1 MREVAAELLDAGL
14 RRPRLIA
21 IDLDGTLLRSD
32 GTGSER
38 TAEALRAVQ
47 SEGIRTVLV
56 TARPPRW
63 LDSLADLVGEGG
75 VAICGNGA
83 FVYDVP
89 NRKVLSHRGIRPEAV
104 AEIVA
109 DLRRELPGVTFAA
122 ERATGFALEDAYES
136 QHPVPVDAVRG
147 PIPTADGGVVGK
159 LLGRHPWMSGGRVL
173 GARVAEVVGDRG
185 IVAYSGAGG
194 LAEIS
199 APGVTKAAALESW
212 CDGLG
217 IGAEEVWAFG
227 DMPNDLPMIVWAG
240 TRSPWPTR
248 TGRHRRRRPRVPVER
263 RGRGGSGPGALL
275 EAPEREK
282 ADHIPRQPLDE
293 D

>member
-21 IDLDGTLLRSD
+21 TDLDGTLLRAD

-159 LLGRHPWMSGGRVL
+159 LLGRHPWMSEAEFL
-173 GARVAEVVGDRG
+173 DRVAEVVGERG

-199 APGVTKAAALESW
+199 APGVTKAAGLESW
-212 CDGLG
+212 CAELGLR
-217 IGAEEVWAFG
+217 AADVWVFG
-227 DMPNDLPMIVWAG
+227 DMPNDLPMIAWAG
-240 TRSPWPTR
+240 TSFAVANAHPD
-248 TGRHRRRRPRVPVER
+248 VL
-263 RGRGGSGPGALL
+263 A
-275 EAPEREK
+275 A
-282 ADHIPRQPLDE
+282 ADHVCPSNDE
-293 D
+293 DGVAQILERLVSPAST

>member
-21 IDLDGTLLRSD
+21 TDLDGTLLRAD
-32 GTGSER
+32 GTGSKR

-159 LLGRHPWMSGGRVL
+159 LLGRHPWMSEAEFL
-173 GARVAEVVGDRG
+173 DRVAEVVGERG

-199 APGVTKAAALESW
+199 APGVTKAAGLESW
-212 CDGLG
+212 CAELGLR
-217 IGAEEVWAFG
+217 AADVWVFG
-227 DMPNDLPMIVWAG
+227 DMPNDLPMIAWAG
-240 TRSPWPTR
+240 TSFAVANAHPD
-248 TGRHRRRRPRVPVER
+248 VL
-263 RGRGGSGPGALL
+263 A
-275 EAPEREK
+275 A
-282 ADHIPRQPLDE
+282 ADHVCPSNDE
-293 D
+293 DGVAQILERLVSPAST

>member
-1 MREVAAELLDAGL
+1 MRP
-14 RRPRLIA
+14 PRLVA
-21 IDLDGTLLRSD
+21 TDLDGTLLRSD

-38 TAEALRAVQ
+38 TAAALRAVQ
-47 SEGIRTVLV
+47 AAGIRTVLV

-63 LDSLADLVGEGG
+63 LDDLAHLVGDGG

-89 NRKVLSHRGIRPEAV
+89 ARNVLSHKGIKPEAI
-104 AEIVA
+104 AEIID

-136 QHPVPVDAVRG
+136 QHPVPPDAVRG
-147 PIPTADGGVVGK
+147 PIVTPDGGVVGK
-159 LLGRHPWMSGGRVL
+159 LLGRHPAMSEEEFL
-173 GARVAEVVGDRG
+173 ARVAAVVGDRG

-212 CDGLG
+212 CAELGL
-217 IGAEEVWAFG
+217 AAHDVWAFG

-240 TRSPWPTR
+240 TSFAVANAHPD
-248 TGRHRRRRPRVPVER
+248 VI
-263 RGRGGSGPGALL
+263 A
-275 EAPEREK
+275 A
-282 ADHIPRQPLDE
+282 ADHVCPSNDE
-293 D
+293 DGVAQVLERLFEHAAT

>member
-1 MREVAAELLDAGL
+1 MREVAAAPLDAGL

-21 IDLDGTLLRSD
+21 TDLDGTLLRSD

-159 LLGRHPWMSGGRVL
+159 LLGRHPWMSEAEFL
-173 GARVAEVVGDRG
+173 DRVAEVVGERG

-199 APGVTKAAALESW
+199 APGVTKAAGLESW
-212 CDGLG
+212 CAELGLG
-217 IGAEEVWAFG
+217 AADVWVFG
-227 DMPNDLPMIVWAG
+227 DMPNDLPMIAWAG
-240 TRSPWPTR
+240 RSFAVANAHPD
-248 TGRHRRRRPRVPVER
+248 VL
-263 RGRGGSGPGALL
+263 A
-275 EAPEREK
+275 A
-282 ADHIPRQPLDE
+282 ADHVCPSNDE
-293 D
+293 DGVAQILERLVSPAST

>member
-1 MREVAAELLDAGL
+1 M
-14 RRPRLIA
+14 RRPRLVA
-21 IDLDGTLLRSD
+21 SDLDGTLLRSD
-32 GTGSER
+32 GTGSKR
-38 TAEALRAVQ
+38 TAAALRAVQ
-47 SEGIRTVLV
+47 AAGVRTVLV

-63 LDSLADLVGEGG
+63 LDDLAHLVGDGG

-89 NRKVLSHRGIRPEAV
+89 HRTVLSHKGIEPESV
-104 AEIVA
+104 AAIID

-122 ERATGFALEDAYES
+122 ERATGFALEEAYES

-147 PIPTADGGVVGK
+147 PIADDGDPVGK
-159 LLGRHPWMSGGRVL
+159 LLGRHPTMSEDEFRE
-173 GARVAEVVGDRG
+173 RVAEVVGDRG

-217 IGAEEVWAFG
+217 IGAEDVWAFG

-240 TRSPWPTR
+240 TAFAVANAHPDVIAAADHVCPSNDED
-248 TGRHRRRRPRVPVER
+248 GVAQVLER
-263 RGRGGSGPGALL
+263 LL
-275 EAPEREK
+275 DAPEREK

>member
-21 IDLDGTLLRSD
+21 TDLDGTLLRSD

-159 LLGRHPWMSGGRVL
+159 LLGRHPWMSEAEFL
-173 GARVAEVVGDRG
+173 DRVAEVVGERG

-199 APGVTKAAALESW
+199 APGVTKAAGLESW
-212 CDGLG
+212 CAELGLR
-217 IGAEEVWAFG
+217 AADVWVFG
-227 DMPNDLPMIVWAG
+227 DMPNDLPMIAWAG
-240 TRSPWPTR
+240 TSFAVANAHPD
-248 TGRHRRRRPRVPVER
+248 VLAV
-263 RGRGGSGPGALL
+263 
-275 EAPEREK
+275 
-282 ADHIPRQPLDE
+282 ADHVCPSNDE
-293 D
+293 DGVAQILERLVSPAST

>member
-1 MREVAAELLDAGL
+1 M
-14 RRPRLIA
+14 RRPRLVA
-21 IDLDGTLLRSD
+21 SDLDGTLLRSD

-38 TAEALRAVQ
+38 TAAALKAVQ
-47 SEGIRTVLV
+47 AEGIRTVLV

-63 LDSLADLVGEGG
+63 LDGLAHLVGDGG

-89 NRKVLSHRGIRPEAV
+89 SRTVLSHKGIEPTAF

-122 ERATGFALEDAYES
+122 ERATGFALEEAYES
-136 QHPVPVDAVRG
+136 QHPVPVDALRG
-147 PIPTADGGVVGK
+147 PIDTSGDGVIGK
-159 LLGRHPWMSGGRVL
+159 LLGRHPVMSDDEFRE
-173 GARVAEVVGDRG
+173 RVADVVGERG

-199 APGVTKAAALESW
+199 APGVTKAAGLESW
-212 CDGLG
+212 CAELG
-217 IGAEEVWAFG
+217 IGAADVWAFG

-240 TRSPWPTR
+240 TSFAVANAHPD
-248 TGRHRRRRPRVPVER
+248 VI
-263 RGRGGSGPGALL
+263 A
-275 EAPEREK
+275 A
-282 ADHIPRQPLDE
+282 ADHVCPSNDE
-293 D
+293 DGVAQVLEGLVSM

>member
-1 MREVAAELLDAGL
+1 MREVAAAPLDAGL

-21 IDLDGTLLRSD
+21 TDLDGTLLRSD

-89 NRKVLSHRGIRPEAV
+89 NRKVLSHRGIRPGAV

-147 PIPTADGGVVGK
+147 PIPAADGGVVGK
-159 LLGRHPWMSGGRVL
+159 LLGRHPWMSEAEFL
-173 GARVAEVVGDRG
+173 DRVAEVVGERG

-199 APGVTKAAALESW
+199 APGVTKAAGLESW
-212 CDGLG
+212 CAELGLG
-217 IGAEEVWAFG
+217 AADVWVFG
-227 DMPNDLPMIVWAG
+227 DMPNDLPMIAWAG
-240 TRSPWPTR
+240 TSFAVANAHPD
-248 TGRHRRRRPRVPVER
+248 VL
-263 RGRGGSGPGALL
+263 A
-275 EAPEREK
+275 A
-282 ADHIPRQPLDE
+282 ADHVCPSNDE
-293 D
+293 DGVAQILERLVSPAST

>member
-21 IDLDGTLLRSD
+21 TDLDGTLLRSD

-159 LLGRHPWMSGGRVL
+159 LLGRHPWMSEAEFL
-173 GARVAEVVGDRG
+173 DRVAEVVGERG

-199 APGVTKAAALESW
+199 APGVTKAAGLESW
-212 CDGLG
+212 CAELGLR
-217 IGAEEVWAFG
+217 AADVWVFG
-227 DMPNDLPMIVWAG
+227 DMPNDLPMIAWAG
-240 TRSPWPTR
+240 TSFAVANAHPD
-248 TGRHRRRRPRVPVER
+248 VL
-263 RGRGGSGPGALL
+263 A
-275 EAPEREK
+275 A
-282 ADHIPRQPLDE
+282 ADHVCPSNDE
-293 D
+293 DGVAQILERLVSPAST